1 MALNHNTPHL
11 RTPISGAKTL
21 GERSEIPAA
30 ERLLQDR
37 PATELDEDHSP
48 LIRVRQSDVGYW
60 KATLAGAPPL
70 MELPTDRPR
79 PYVMSYAGGRVA
91 VVLTAGL
98 NEGIR
103 RLSQRHGT
111 TLFMTLLSG
120 WSILLSRLTRRSDIV
135 IGTPVPKH
143 QAGANT
149 LPLRVRV
156 TPEQR
161 VADLLLNIK
170 ASTLE
175 AYAHQNVPLMEIVD
189 ALNLPCD
196 LSYHPI
202 FQVMLAVDDRA
213 IGVDDLADEQV
224 KAKFDL
230 TLALTD
236 TGKCISGFL
245 EYASDLFER
254 STIMVMA
261 GQLQAVFETMIAND
275 RQYLSAPNLLSHHGG
290 QQPNSEL
297 ASATKFMAAT
307 LQRRNTGL
315 VAMPSSASAAAAVAD
330 VAVETID
337 GNAAGNV
344 TVLGCIRRAL
354 ERSGAIQD
362 PLNAE
367 EPVYLL
373 IHLEGSTAVWHI
385 LRKRTTI
392 GRTAEN
398 DVRIDAEFISRR
410 HALVLRIGND
420 TVIEDLKSTNGTYVN
435 GQRISRRVLKDG
447 DVVALGTMEFHF
459 SHNKPRGTDTAPE

>member
-1 MALNHNTPHL
+1 MALNHSTPRL
-11 RTPISGAKTL
+11 RTPITGAKPL
-21 GERSEIPAA
+21 VERSDLPTA

-37 PATELDEDHSP
+37 PATELDEDRSP
-48 LIRVRQSDVGYW
+48 SIRVRHSDLGYW
-60 KATLAGAPPL
+60 KATLTGAPPL
-70 MELPTDRPR
+70 MELPTDQPR
-79 PYVMSYAGGRVA
+79 PLVMSYAGGRVA
-91 VVLTAGL
+91 VVLTAEL
-98 NEGIR
+98 SEGIR

-111 TLFMTLLSG
+111 TLFMTLLLG

-135 IGTPVPKH
+135 IGMPVPKH
-143 QAGANT
+143 ESGANT

-175 AYAHQNVPLMEIVD
+175 AYAHQGVPLMEIVD
-189 ALNLPCD
+189 AMELPCD

-213 IGVDDLADEQV
+213 VEIDDLAAGQV

-230 TLALTD
+230 TLTLTD
-236 TGKCISGFL
+236 TGKSISGFL
-245 EYASDLFER
+245 EYASDLFEG
-254 STIMVMA
+254 STIMRMA
-261 GQLQAVFETMIAND
+261 GQLQAVFETIVAND

-290 QQPNSEL
+290 QQPLSGL
-297 ASATKFMAAT
+297 AAPAPGIEA
-307 LQRRNTGL
+307 R
-315 VAMPSSASAAAAVAD
+315 AAAAAIAD
-330 VAVETID
+330 VPVDTID
-337 GNAAGNV
+337 GKAAGNV

-385 LRKRTTI
+385 LGKRTTI

-410 HALVLRIGND
+410 HAVVLRVGTD

-435 GQRISRRVLKDG
+435 GQRISRRALKNG
-447 DVVALGTMEFHF
+447 DVVALGSMEFHF
-459 SHNKPRGTDTAPE
+459 SVNHSNQSMEHSSSAR